1 MFTLEYL
8 RDREIM
14 DSRTATTTTTGT
26 TRSFSEPDKVSGAQ
40 SSSIPNKDNNYGLSE
55 DRVEEFKAAFQLFD
69 KDGDGTITAKELG
82 TIMRSLGQNPSQEEL
97 RKLVEETDVDGN
109 GEIDFD
115 EFLAMMAKQL
125 KGHSGGE
132 NLRSVFEVFDRN
144 HDGFITTEELRYA
157 YSMLGEPLS
166 EADSRKMI
174 EIADMDR
181 DGMVSYDD
189 FSNFCA
195 SF

>member
-1 MFTLEYL
+1 M
-8 RDREIM
+8 
-14 DSRTATTTTTGT
+14 
-26 TRSFSEPDKVSGAQ
+26 
-40 SSSIPNKDNNYGLSE
+40 
-55 DRVEEFKAAFQLFD
+55 
-69 KDGDGTITAKELG
+69 
-82 TIMRSLGQNPSQEEL
+82 
-97 RKLVEETDVDGN
+97 
-109 GEIDFD
+109 
-115 EFLAMMAKQL
+115 
-125 KGHSGGE
+125 
-132 NLRSVFEVFDRN
+132 FDRN